1 MLNLD
6 MLLSEVS
13 SVGISG
19 HIRPDGDCIGSCLGM
34 YLFIQK
40 YYPSVE
46 TDIYLEEI
54 PEKYRFLKGSDKI
67 ISAGSRDKKYD
78 LFICLDCGDPG
89 RLGANAVF
97 KDTAEKTACIDHHI
111 TNNAFAMYNQIV
123 PEASSTSELVA
134 DLIGT
139 DRIDYDM
146 AQALYLGMVHDTGVF
161 QYSCTSSHT
170 MALAGALMDKGIPF
184 SRIVADTF
192 FTKTFAQQKAFGRAA
207 GKAQLV
213 MNGSVILSSI
223 TMKDRRD
230 CGAAVSDLD
239 GISAQLRDTE
249 GVHLSI
255 FIYELAPEDFKV
267 SMRSDDTVDVSVIA
281 SCFGGG
287 GHKKAAGCDVA
298 GTESEVFEKLLEK
311 VKAQTDGEP

>member
-1 MLNLD
+1 
-6 MLLSEVS
+6 
-13 SVGISG
+13 
-19 HIRPDGDCIGSCLGM
+19 
-34 YLFIQK
+34 
-40 YYPSVE
+40 
-46 TDIYLEEI
+46 
-54 PEKYRFLKGSDKI
+54 
-67 ISAGSRDKKYD
+67 
-78 LFICLDCGDPG
+78 
-89 RLGANAVF
+89 
-97 KDTAEKTACIDHHI
+97 
-111 TNNAFAMYNQIV
+111 
-123 PEASSTSELVA
+123 
-134 DLIGT
+134 
-139 DRIDYDM
+139 
-146 AQALYLGMVHDTGVF
+146 
-161 QYSCTSSHT
+161 
-170 MALAGALMDKGIPF
+170 MDKGIPF

-298 GTESEVFEKLLEK
+298 GTESEVFEKLLEQ
-311 VKAQTDGEP
+311 VKAQTDGES